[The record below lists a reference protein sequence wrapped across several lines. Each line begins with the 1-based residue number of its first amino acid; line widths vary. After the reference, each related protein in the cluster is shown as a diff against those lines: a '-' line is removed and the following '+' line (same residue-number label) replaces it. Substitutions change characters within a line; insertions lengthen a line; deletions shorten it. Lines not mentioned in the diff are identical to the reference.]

1 MRKRKWFQD
10 VMDFAVQPLLFF
22 QAQKMPRWP
31 LDVFHFVVVVFA
43 IFVFVVVVF
52 AVVVVVVVAAEAALV
67 VVVVASFALLVDLAV
82 AVAVAV
88 TVKFFAVAAFV
99 LFVDLVLV
107 VAVFVTVVVNV
118 HSCQYHYFVEASC
131 FDQFFQKQSQH
142 RIS

>member
-1 MRKRKWFQD
+1 
-10 VMDFAVQPLLFF
+10 MDFAVQPSLFF

-31 LDVFHFVVVVFA
+31 LDVFHF
-43 IFVFVVVVF
+43 
-52 AVVVVVVVAAEAALV
+52 VVVVVAAEAALV

-118 HSCQYHYFVEASC
+118 RSCQCHYFVEASC